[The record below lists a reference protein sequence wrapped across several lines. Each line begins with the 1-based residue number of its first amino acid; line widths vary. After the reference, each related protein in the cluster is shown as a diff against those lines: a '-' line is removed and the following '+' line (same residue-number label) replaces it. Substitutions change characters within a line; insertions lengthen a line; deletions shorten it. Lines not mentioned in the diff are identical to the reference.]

1 MDNYN
6 FLHKALHDLVLSNNF
21 FKKSIY
27 EVEKIFFLKNNREV
41 IENEKHIFISGLP
54 RSGTTILLNF
64 LYETNC
70 FNSLTYENMPFIMA
84 PNLFSKIPKKKNI
97 IKKERMHRDGIYYD
111 LKSPEAF
118 DEIFFSTFDE
128 NKIKEEL
135 VNFVTLILKNKNGIR
150 YLSKN
155 NLNYKRIDLIQNIFP
170 NSIFLI
176 PFREPIQHAYSLFN
190 QHKLFIK
197 IQNKNNFVLRYMNY
211 LKHNEFGK
219 NHKAW
224 HTSRLYNDNN
234 DLNYWLEQWLMFYSN
249 ILKKYKI
256 KKNCYLINYEK
267 LKNVDYINNLIKILD
282 LKNDYNLQFK
292 IKERKITE
300 NFDKSL
306 YLESKELYDLLLKN
320 SIIPL

>member
-197 IQNKNNFVLRYMNY
+197 IQNKKLIIIN
-211 LKHNEFGK
+211 
-219 NHKAW
+219 
-224 HTSRLYNDNN
+224 
-234 DLNYWLEQWLMFYSN
+234 MFY
-249 ILKKYKI
+249 L
-256 KKNCYLINYEK
+256 
-267 LKNVDYINNLIKILD
+267 
-282 LKNDYNLQFK
+282 
-292 IKERKITE
+292 
-300 NFDKSL
+300 
-306 YLESKELYDLLLKN
+306 
-320 SIIPL
+320 